1 MTGGAVLD
9 YAQLKPSHL
18 NRWLADCLPDLTS
31 SLQTERNNLPQYF
44 PLFFCFTHIPL
55 FCLTPPGRHRATSWL
70 PLWMFRA
77 QELLEKVIEKVS
89 GSSMLVYFLAFFFV
103 DELCDMFHLCHNS
116 SKGRCRESE
125 LKETGKNLY
134 LQRNDEVSTVSTVI

>member
-1 MTGGAVLD
+1 
-9 YAQLKPSHL
+9 
-18 NRWLADCLPDLTS
+18 
-31 SLQTERNNLPQYF
+31 
-44 PLFFCFTHIPL
+44 
-55 FCLTPPGRHRATSWL
+55 
-70 PLWMFRA
+70 MFRA